1 MNFRSSLIAGSLV
14 IFAATTGFAQEYP
27 PTGSPASWPHPLDD
41 SMNFTFFQ
49 VDRAEL
55 GFGDGDSTYL
65 LDTQGWVG
73 TDLNKFWFKVEAD
86 GDFNAGFGEAEIQG
100 LYSRML
106 TSFFDVQVGIRQDV
120 GPGLDP
126 TTYAVAGIQGL
137 APYWFEIDTALFL
150 SDKGDLTGRM
160 EAEYDVLFTQRLIG
174 QPRMEVS
181 VAAQDVATQGIG
193 SGLSTIEFGFR
204 LRYEVKREFAPYIGV
219 SWNSAVGRTADFRRL
234 ANEPVSGSSVVAGIR
249 MWF

>member
-1 MNFRSSLIAGSLV
+1 MNIRYPLLLVSLMLSMTT
-14 IFAATTGFAQEYP
+14 AAFAQEYP

-41 SMNFTFFQ
+41 SMTFTFFQ

-55 GFGDGDSTYL
+55 AFDNGETSYL
-65 LDTQGWVG
+65 MDTQGWIG

-86 GDFNAGFGEAEIQG
+86 GDFNGSFGEAELQG
-100 LYSRML
+100 LYSRMIS
-106 TSFFDVQVGIRQDV
+106 SFFDFQVGIRQDM

-174 QPRMEVS
+174 QPRMEAS
-181 VAAQDVATQGIG
+181 VAAQDVVSQGIG
-193 SGLSTIEFGFR
+193 SGLSTVEFGFR
-204 LRYEVKREFAPYIGV
+204 LRYEIKREFAPYVGIEW
-219 SWNSAVGRTADFRRL
+219 SSAVGRTADFRRL
-234 ANEPVSGSSVVAGIR
+234 ANEPVAATSVVAGIR
-249 MWF
+249 LWF